1 MIGGLAFVTA
11 QQPKL
16 DQQHDTRR
24 AAAVAILTLLKGSRG
39 FILAL
44 PSRYTASA
52 LQILEEI
59 AHALYHLLLI
69 DKNVCFLRFFH
80 ISTLADF
87 CLTCTLY
94 NLGKFFLLFFPLLST
109 TSAIGEA
116 RTTLPVC
123 TYMPGH
129 MVCENR
135 TWISFCIFAPCPEPD
150 GDSSSN
156 ISSSALQLTTFI
168 FGIALP

>member
-1 MIGGLAFVTA
+1 MTGGLAFVTA

-52 LQILEEI
+52 LHILEEI
-59 AHALYHLLLI
+59 AQALYHLILI

-87 CLTCTLY
+87 CLKCTLY

-116 RTTLPVC
+116 RTTLPVLTC
-123 TYMPGH
+123 P
-129 MVCENR
+129 V
-135 TWISFCIFAPCPEPD
+135 TWFARIERGYPSVYSPRALNLMATPFRIFRPAH
-150 GDSSSN
+150 SS
-156 ISSSALQLTTFI
+156 
-168 FGIALP
+168 